1 MRKVE
6 HMKGESVAQLAVFE
20 GQAAREAAGLKEF
33 TDVGR
38 LELPFKIGGSGQES
52 GRTDP
57 FFRIISKT
65 RGATETLNYEFI
77 ILN

>member
-1 MRKVE
+1 MRKAE

-38 LELPFKIGGSGQES
+38 LELPFKIGGVGT
-52 GRTDP
+52 RKWTYRA
-57 FFRIISKT
+57 FF
-65 RGATETLNYEFI
+65 
-77 ILN
+77 

>member
-1 MRKVE
+1 
-6 HMKGESVAQLAVFE
+6 MKGESVAQSAVFE

-38 LELPFKIGGSGQES
+38 LELPYKIGGVGSL
-52 GRTDP
+52 

-77 ILN
+77 LLN

>member
-1 MRKVE
+1 
-6 HMKGESVAQLAVFE
+6 MKGESVAQSAVFE

-38 LELPFKIGGSGQES
+38 LELPLLKLVESGQES
-52 GRTDP
+52 GRTEP
-57 FFRIISKT
+57 FFRIISFLKKKKT

>member
-1 MRKVE
+1 MIVGQQIISLISRMRKVE

-38 LELPFKIGGSGQES
+38 LELTTF
-52 GRTDP
+52 
-57 FFRIISKT
+57 
-65 RGATETLNYEFI
+65 
-77 ILN
+77 